1 MPNVSTCHDS
11 IQCFSLVKKQ
21 LAFILGRQQIIWNV
35 TEVNGEDPDELT
47 NIMSNSHL
55 TSNFLALAR
64 ELDIME
70 AKLPE
75 DIYKTY
81 LENTN
86 RSTYS
91 QPDSVK
97 QNLAAAFVNG
107 FVNAAFGQD
116 KIVTQDTK
124 WLAKYKDNGLLS
136 ATASLGL
143 IVLWDV
149 DGGLSLIDKYLY
161 SVDDNMKVS
170 EHRLSLVKS
179 NIRTKEND
187 TSQSI
192 TQDIS

>member
-1 MPNVSTCHDS
+1 M
-11 IQCFSLVKKQ
+11 
-21 LAFILGRQQIIWNV
+21 LGRQQIIWNV
-35 TEVNGEDPDELT
+35 SEVNGEDPDELT
-47 NIMSNSHL
+47 NLMSNSHL

-81 LENTN
+81 LDNTN
-86 RSTYS
+86 RPSYS
-91 QPDSVK
+91 QPDSSK
-97 QNLAAAFVNG
+97 QNLASAFVNG

-124 WLAKYKDNGLLS
+124 WLTKYKDNGLLS

-161 SVDDNMKVS
+161 SSDDNMKVWGIFHS
-170 EHRLSLVKS
+170 TIILCPFRLVLYSLVVL
-179 NIRTKEND
+179 
-187 TSQSI
+187 SI
-192 TQDIS
+192 VVFKMIVIQH

>member
-1 MPNVSTCHDS
+1 MLTYSNLFIV
-11 IQCFSLVKKQ
+11 FSLVKKQ
-21 LAFILGRQQIIWNV
+21 LAFMLGRQQIIWNV
-35 TEVNGEDPDELT
+35 GEVSGEDPDELT

-81 LENTN
+81 LDNTN
-86 RSTYS
+86 RSNYN
-91 QPDSVK
+91 QPDSSK
-97 QNLAAAFVNG
+97 QNLASAFVNG

-161 SVDDNMKVS
+161 SVDDNMKVCYKF
-170 EHRLSLVKS
+170 LKNKNL
-179 NIRTKEND
+179 I
-187 TSQSI
+187 
-192 TQDIS
+192 

>member
-1 MPNVSTCHDS
+1 MS
-11 IQCFSLVKKQ
+11 IKVLLIDRIYKYILFVCFFSLVKKQ
-21 LAFILGRQQIIWNV
+21 LAFMLGRQQIIWNV
-35 TEVNGEDPDELT
+35 AEENSEDPDELT

-81 LENTN
+81 LENVN
-86 RSTYS
+86 RSNYS
-91 QPDSVK
+91 QPDSSK
-97 QNLAAAFVNG
+97 QNLASAFVNG

-124 WLAKYKDNGLLS
+124 WLTKYKDNGLLS

-161 SVDDNMKVS
+161 SVDDNMKVY
-170 EHRLSLVKS
+170 LILK
-179 NIRTKEND
+179 
-187 TSQSI
+187 
-192 TQDIS
+192 

>member
-1 MPNVSTCHDS
+1 MHESS
-11 IQCFSLVKKQ
+11 FSSLVKKQ
-21 LAFILGRQQIIWNV
+21 LAFLLGRQQIIWNV
-35 TEVNGEDPDELT
+35 GEANGEDPDELT

-86 RSTYS
+86 RSNYS
-91 QPDSVK
+91 HPDSSK
-97 QNLAAAFVNG
+97 QNLSAAFVNG

-116 KIVTQDTK
+116 KIVTQDIK
-124 WLAKYKDNGLLS
+124 WLSKYKDTGLLS

-161 SVDDNMKVS
+161 SSDDNMKVR
-170 EHRLSLVKS
+170 HRTPRIVDPYYSPSRAATALLKLE
-179 NIRTKEND
+179 KD
-187 TSQSI
+187 GLHW
-192 TQDIS
+192 